1 MLQCKRGGVLEENF
15 KTIYDE
21 LDDISDWAKL
31 NPGEIQ
37 YMRYPT
43 NVIFAAL
50 KIVDIYYTLCIAR
63 VNLHFLD
70 NKDFGDYAK
79 DELAIKF
86 VKSMHIQ
93 NSLIFYNIAV
103 DYSWQVLWLFYN
115 KWLNQETPTSDLY
128 EYAIEGCNYQELLLG
143 LTLVQDY
150 KMRDLIVKPF
160 FDRNTAYQAI
170 RPMYNYLKHRGT
182 FYFDG
187 LGTNRSKMWFG
198 FNKNGTK
205 VDLPLVTR
213 KEMDV
218 KHTKKLLLQFDKDF
232 VRYMSI
238 LISAVIQSNFCSTTI
253 SMTEWINGL
262 LNKY

>member
-1 MLQCKRGGVLEENF
+1 MEQTFKR
-15 KTIYDE
+15 IYDE
-21 LDDISDWAKL
+21 LDDISDWIKL
-31 NPGEIQ
+31 TPGEIQ

-43 NVIFAAL
+43 NIIFSAL
-50 KIVDIYYTLCIAR
+50 KITDIYNVLCIAR

-70 NKDFGDYAK
+70 NTDFGDYAK
-79 DELAIKF
+79 TEVAIKF
-86 VKSMHIQ
+86 IKSMHIQ

-128 EYAIEGCNYQELLLG
+128 EHAIEGCNYQELLLG
-143 LTLVQDY
+143 LTLVRDY

-160 FDRNTAYQAI
+160 FEKNTEYQAI

-182 FYFDG
+182 FHFDG
-187 LGTNRSKMWFG
+187 LGINRSKMLFS
-198 FNKNGTK
+198 FHKNSTK

-213 KEMDV
+213 KTMDV
-218 KHTKKLLLQFDKDF
+218 EHTKNLLLQFDKDF

-238 LISAVIQSNFCSTTI
+238 LINVVIPSNFCSNTI
-253 SMTEWINGL
+253 SMTEWVNGL